1 MEPIDEILDRCKTVA
16 VVGLS
21 PRADRDSYGVAQYLQ
36 EQGLMI
42 IPVNPKVDEVLGEKA
57 YPDLKSIPVPVDVV
71 DIFRK
76 SEEAGPIVESA
87 IEIGAWAVWMQ
98 KGVVNEE
105 AAARA
110 RAAGLKVVMDECMEC
125 EVRARRGAGS

>member
-1 MEPIDEILDRCKTVA
+1 MELIDDILDRCKTVA

-21 PRADRDSYGVAQYLQ
+21 PRADRESYGVAQYLQ
-36 EQGLMI
+36 EQGLRI

-57 YPDLKSIPVPVDVV
+57 YPDLSSIPISVDVV

-76 SEEAGPIVESA
+76 SAAAVPIIESA

-105 AAARA
+105 GAAKA

-125 EVRARRGAGS
+125 EVRARREASS

>member
-1 MEPIDEILDRCKTVA
+1 MEPIDEILDRCKTIA

-57 YPDLKSIPVPVDVV
+57 YPDLKSIPMPVDVV

-87 IEIGAWAVWMQ
+87 IEIGGLGRVDAEGSRKRGGGGQGPRSRSQSRNGRVY
-98 KGVVNEE
+98 GV
-105 AAARA
+105 
-110 RAAGLKVVMDECMEC
+110 
-125 EVRARRGAGS
+125 